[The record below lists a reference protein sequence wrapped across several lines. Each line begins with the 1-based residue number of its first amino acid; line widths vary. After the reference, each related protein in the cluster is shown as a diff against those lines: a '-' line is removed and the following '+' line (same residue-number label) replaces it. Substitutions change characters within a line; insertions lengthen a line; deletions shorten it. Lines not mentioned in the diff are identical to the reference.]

1 MLALGT
7 LLASFFMETYQ
18 PIYDAV
24 RSRLCN
30 ADIGA
35 AIETAMRE
43 ANVGHYAMQAA
54 ESIRQAASEYE
65 RPSVMMRPKLAP
77 DGNAWIALYGE
88 DLQEGVAGCGDSPAE
103 AMRAF
108 DNAWYAKANIPNHQR
123 ARTEK

>member
-1 MLALGT
+1 
-7 LLASFFMETYQ
+7 METYQ

-24 RSRLCN
+24 RSRLSNC
-30 ADIGA
+30 DIGA

-54 ESIRQAASEYE
+54 ESIRQAAGEYE
-65 RPSVMMRPKLAP
+65 RPSVIYRPTLSL

-88 DLQEGVAGCGDSPAE
+88 NLQEGVAGCGDSPAE

-108 DNAWYAKANIPNHQR
+108 DNAWYAKANIAVRHAEDGAKP
-123 ARTEK
+123 AP